1 MLRATQ
7 TAEALKLHASVD
19 PMLGDCDYG
28 RWIGRSLDEVQA
40 QEPEAVDNWLRN
52 PDSAP
57 HGGESLI
64 DLMQRVA
71 GWLDA
76 QAAAP
81 GVTLAVTHA
90 SVIRAAIVHAIDAG
104 PRSFWRIDV
113 APLSLTRL
121 NGEIGRWTL
130 VSIGTMNAGPTQS

>member
-1 MLRATQ
+1 MR
-7 TAEALKLHASVD
+7 
-19 PMLGDCDYG
+19 
-28 RWIGRSLDEVQA
+28 A
-40 QEPEAVDNWLRN
+40 QEPEAVDDWLRN

-64 DLMQRVA
+64 DLMRRVA

-81 GVTLAVTHA
+81 GVALAVTHA
-90 SVIRAAIVHAIDAG
+90 SVIRAAVVHAIDAG

-113 APLSLTRL
+113 APLSLARL
-121 NGEIGRWTL
+121 NGDAGRWTL
-130 VSIGTMNAGPTQS
+130 ASIGAMNAAPRVS